1 MDMEEKPMSYITKDE
16 QLLIKIEKYIRRLDQ
31 LLKVIAPLTDD
42 AIDDTIEAMA
52 LTQCVTNLFELTSR
66 IEDDDIID
74 QISILRSAKVGRLKN
89 IASHDYDA
97 VNWSIVKTTC
107 RKILDTVT
115 PALIHEILED
125 IATAKAETKCYRKD

>member
-1 MDMEEKPMSYITKDE
+1 MSYITKDE
-16 QLLIKIEKYIRRLDQ
+16 QLLIKIAKYIQKLHQ
-31 LLKVIAPLTDD
+31 LLAVIAPLADD

-66 IEDDDIID
+66 IDDDDIID
-74 QISILRSAKVGRLKN
+74 QISILRSAKVGRLIN
-89 IASHDYDA
+89 IASHDDDA

-115 PALIHEILED
+115 PELLHEIIEN
-125 IATAKAETKCYRKD
+125 ISTAKAAVKCYSNQPHK